1 MTTVVAVEV
10 AVAAVASLATAA
22 VLWRGSRQVPQFRS
36 PMRWLA
42 LAALAW
48 GAGLI
53 AERAVTGAL
62 DGTAVPVSFGD
73 LASLLAVPVLVA
85 GLMSMAAAVRPGP
98 AGTGTGTTG
107 GTLPPIKAADA
118 LARLTDG
125 YVLAAG
131 LFVVGWVTLFGWAY
145 RRSGDGAGGFALVLI
160 HPLVDLAALAITL
173 PFAIAAGRRGLAPY
187 LALCAMTVSD
197 ALAVGA
203 RATAA
208 DPGIAVQVTA
218 LAAFCLLAC
227 TPLVAA
233 GRVRLLDGSPPM
245 RSVTALARRDPP
257 RSGAALITLAAT
269 AAAALAALAVIGAAI
284 AGDLNPAPVLGL
296 AAGSAL
302 LVLAGRVAG
311 LQIRDRAA
319 AAGRQEAGRQFRVL
333 ADRIADVVLVCGL
346 DGTIRWASPAS
357 ARYGYAARDLA
368 GRRLADLVHPE
379 DLVASTRA
387 VQTAV
392 RRGQPSGRFS
402 CRVRSA
408 DGTWRHA
415 EALVSRYHDPG
426 APDQLLVTARDVS
439 DQVALR
445 RQVTHLTFH
454 DALTGLPNRVY
465 LEDRARDM
473 FAAGP
478 RGTAGAIFLDLDGFT
493 EVNDSVGHGAGDLL
507 LTQAAR
513 RLRAAVPSEVT
524 VARWGG
530 DEFALLVDG
539 AAGAGEIVDIAERLT
554 LAVAEA
560 PFTVADRDVPLTA
573 SVGVAFA
580 NGGGHGDL
588 MRNAD
593 VAMSRAKEAGGG
605 RVEVFAA
612 HMHADVVR
620 RVELASD
627 LRRAITEREFELAYQ
642 PVVDLNTGRVLGAEA
657 LIRWS
662 RAGEPVPPAEFLG
675 VAEDSGLIV
684 ELGDWVLREACR
696 QAVAWQDSGRAIT
709 VSVNFSR
716 RQLSAARFTDSVT
729 AVLDETGLDPGALTL
744 EIAERVLIEGA
755 APMVAGLAA
764 LRRRGLRLAID
775 DFGTGYASLA
785 YLRQLPVDIIKIDPS
800 FVAGLDHDPTL
811 GMLTRTIVQVGREL
825 GIEVVAEGIERA
837 EQLDALRDMGCG
849 LGQGFLIARPMP
861 AHEVETLPGT
871 DPPLPFAAAPIEPI
885 DPIDPPDGAPG
896 QVPPMPPP
904 APAAPVGSP
913 PLVP

>member
-10 AVAAVASLATAA
+10 VIAAVASLATAA
-22 VLWRGSRQVPQFRS
+22 WLCRGSKLAPLVRS

-53 AERAVTGAL
+53 AERAITGAL

-73 LASLLAVPVLVA
+73 LASLIAVPVLVA
-85 GLMSMAAAVRPGP
+85 GLITMAAAGRPGP
-98 AGTGTGTTG
+98 AGVGTTA

-118 LARLTDG
+118 LARLADG

-131 LFVVGWVTLFGWAY
+131 LFVVGWVTLFGSAY
-145 RRSGDGAGGFALVLI
+145 HRSGDAAGGFTLVLI
-160 HPLVDLAALAITL
+160 HPLVDLAALGVTL
-173 PFAIAAGRRGLAPY
+173 PFVVAAGRRGLAPY
-187 LALCAMTVSD
+187 LALGAMTLSD
-197 ALAVGA
+197 SLAVGA

-208 DPGIAVQVTA
+208 DPGIAVQLTA
-218 LAAFCLLAC
+218 LAGFCLLAC

-233 GRVRLLDGSPPM
+233 GRVRLLDGSPM
-245 RSVTALARRDPP
+245 RGVTAMARRDPP
-257 RSGAALITLAAT
+257 RSGAALVTLTAT
-269 AAAALAALAVIGAAI
+269 VAAALAALAVIGEAL
-284 AGDLNPAPVLGL
+284 AGELTPAPVLAL
-296 AAGSAL
+296 AGGTAL
-302 LVLAGRVAG
+302 LALAVRVAG
-311 LQIRDRAA
+311 LLVRDRAA
-319 AAGRQEAGRQFRVL
+319 AAGRQEAGRQFREL

-357 ARYGYAARDLA
+357 TRYGYAAGDLTGA
-368 GRRLADLVHPE
+368 SLAQLVHPE

-387 VQTAV
+387 VQSAV

-426 APDQLLVTARDVS
+426 SPDQLLVTARDVS

-454 DALTGLPNRVY
+454 DALTGLPNRAY

-493 EVNDSVGHGAGDLL
+493 GVNDSVGHGAGDLL

-530 DEFALLVDG
+530 DEFALLVED
-539 AAGAGEIVDIAERLT
+539 AASAGEIVDVAERLT

-588 MRNAD
+588 LRNAD
-593 VAMSRAKEAGGG
+593 VAMSRAKDAGGG

-627 LRRAITEREFELAYQ
+627 LRRAITEQELELEYQ
-642 PVVDLNTGRVLGAEA
+642 PVVDLASGRVLGAEA
-657 LIRWS
+657 LVRWR

-675 VAEDSGLIV
+675 VAEDSGLVV
-684 ELGDWVLREACR
+684 ELGDWVLRQACR
-696 QAVAWQDSGRAIT
+696 QAAAWRDAGLQIG

-716 RQLSAARFTDSVT
+716 RQLSAARFTESVT
-729 AVLDETGLDPGALTL
+729 AALDEAGLDPGALTL

-775 DFGTGYASLA
+775 DFGTGYASLV

-811 GMLTRTIVQVGREL
+811 GMLVRTIVRVGREL

-837 EQLDALRDMGCG
+837 EQLDALRDMGCD
-849 LGQGFLIARPMP
+849 LGQGFLIARPM
-861 AHEVETLPGT
+861 AAREIETLPGT
-871 DPPLPFAAAPIEPI
+871 EPSLPYAGGPIEPL
-885 DPIDPPDGAPG
+885 DPPAGPA
-896 QVPPMPPP
+896 VPPP
-904 APAAPVGSP
+904 APAAPVGPP